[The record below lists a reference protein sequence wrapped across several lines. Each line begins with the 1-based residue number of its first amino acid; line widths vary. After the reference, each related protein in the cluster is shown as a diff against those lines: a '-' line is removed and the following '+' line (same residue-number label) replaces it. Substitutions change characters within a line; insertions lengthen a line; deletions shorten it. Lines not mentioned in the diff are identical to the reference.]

1 MKTLALNVDA
11 IRREFPPLEL
21 ELAGQKA
28 VFLDGP
34 GGTQVP
40 RQVIDAIRDYYLTA
54 NANEGGPF
62 ATSVRS
68 DEIVAHAREAVSDF
82 YGARSP
88 DEIKFGGSV
97 ARRLFA

>member
-11 IRREFPPLEL
+11 IRREFPSLDL
-21 ELAGQKA
+21 ELAGRPA

-40 RQVIDAIRDYYLTA
+40 RRVIDAVTDYYLTA
-54 NANEGGPF
+54 NANEGGSF

-68 DEIVAHAREAVSDF
+68 DEIVAH
-82 YGARSP
+82 GP
-88 DEIKFGGSV
+88 GGGGRLLRRTV
-97 ARRLFA
+97 ARLRSSSATT